1 MYNVLTCIT
10 TEHDLSHVIAA
21 LLVLTFSNCC
31 SLVVF
36 RRSMVAVQLQNQ
48 IFWAI
53 AAGTVVGLGIWSTH
67 FIALL
72 GYKPGFEVVFSG
84 GRTILSAMIVVTG
97 FVTTA
102 LLMRMNS
109 DVLVRVLCAAI
120 ATASVAAMHFCGMT
134 ALNASAIMEYDQMMV
149 TTALVLGFMGYVAT
163 YLTGANPS
171 IPRSTLL
178 ATVFS
183 IIAVLSIH
191 FISATGTTMI
201 PVKGLEIPA
210 IALRSGGLS
219 IIIAL
224 AMLLVVFI
232 FAMAAGLDNQFQR
245 IRNKEQRKLFVL
257 ADASSEGLF
266 VVAPDG
272 TILSTNSSARTMFK
286 DDGPD
291 ARKLEDL
298 GLTPEPEP
306 ETEQMLVG
314 KKIQDILQIKDEDIT
329 FAGNHDFGERR
340 LRFSDGR
347 EMVATVSSRYVS
359 ESDGDFIVFA
369 VHDMTQRVRAEA
381 RVRTLAYRDSLTG
394 LYNRVAFNMALE
406 SAVSKRTGTNPHE
419 LAVLIIDLDE
429 FKEVNDQYGH
439 GAGDTLL
446 KSIGR
451 RLSSQLEKKD
461 VLSRLGGDEFAV
473 LLRGRKSQDEIT
485 DVASRIL
492 TALSDPIA
500 IGRRNLSSG
509 GSIGIAMA
517 SRGNHSAARLLT
529 FADRALYSAKEAGR
543 NCFRFYDAELH
554 KQQMEARNL
563 ERALH
568 KAVENDELVLH
579 FQPKV
584 NAATRDVVGHEALVR
599 WNRPGIGLVG
609 PDTFIP
615 IAEQSMLIV
624 EIGRWT
630 IQAACRA
637 ARHWGENESVA
648 VNLSARQLLDADLV
662 DTVRTALTETGL
674 SPNRFE
680 LEITETAIIHNT
692 QLATSIL
699 LDLKSLGIKISLD
712 DFGTGYSSMSY
723 IQEFPFDRIKIDRSF
738 VTSMNVDPKSRAI
751 VEAIIHLAHSL
762 QIPVVAEGVETED
775 QAEAL
780 ARLACEELQGYL
792 IAAPAPVEIIF
803 EDDTLLFEPAQA

>member
-1 MYNVLTCIT
+1 MYNVLNCIT

-21 LLVLTFSNCC
+21 LFVLAFSNCC

-36 RRSMVAVQLQNQ
+36 RRSMVATMRHNQ
-48 IFWAI
+48 IFWAV
-53 AAGTVVGLGIWSTH
+53 ASGTVVGLGIWSTH

-72 GYKPGFEVVFSG
+72 GYQPGFEVVFSG
-84 GRTILSAMIVVTG
+84 GRTIISAMIVVTG
-97 FVTTA
+97 FVITA
-102 LLMRMNS
+102 LMMRLNS
-109 DVLVRVLCAAI
+109 DILVRVLSAAI
-120 ATASVAAMHFCGMT
+120 ATASVTVMHFYGMT

-149 TTALVLGFMGYVAT
+149 TTAIVLGFIGYVAT

-178 ATVFS
+178 ATIFS
-183 IIAVLSIH
+183 IIAVLAIH
-191 FISATGTTMI
+191 FVSATGTTMI
-201 PVKGLEIPA
+201 PVKGLETPA

-232 FAMAAGLDNQFQR
+232 FAMAAGLDTQFQR
-245 IRNKEQRKLFVL
+245 IRSKEQRKLFVL

-272 TILSTNSSARTMFK
+272 TILSTNSAARTMFQ
-286 DDGPD
+286 DDGPEKH
-291 ARKLEDL
+291 KLEDL
-298 GLTPEPEP
+298 GLTPESEP
-306 ETEQMLVG
+306 APSLTG
-314 KKIQDILQIKDEDIT
+314 NKIQNILQIQDEDIT
-329 FAGNHDFGERR
+329 FAENHDFGERR

-347 EMVATVSSRYVS
+347 EMVATVSSRYVR

-406 SAVSKRTGTNPHE
+406 SAVSKRSSENAND

-439 GAGDTLL
+439 GTGDTLL

-451 RLSSQLEKKD
+451 RLSSQLGKKD
-461 VLSRLGGDEFAV
+461 VLARLGGDEFAV
-473 LLRGRKSQDEIT
+473 LLRGRTSHDEIT

-492 TALSDPIA
+492 TALSEPIA
-500 IGRRNLSSG
+500 IGRRTLSSG
-509 GSIGIAMA
+509 GSIGIAQP
-517 SRGNHSAARLLT
+517 SKGNHSAARLLT

-554 KQQMEARNL
+554 KQQMDARNL

-584 NAATRDVVGHEALVR
+584 NAATREVVGREALVR
-599 WNRPGIGLVG
+599 WNRPGVGLIG

-624 EIGRWT
+624 EVGRWT

-637 ARHWGENESVA
+637 ARHWGDNESVA

-662 DTVRTALTETGL
+662 DTVRTALAETGL
-674 SPNRFE
+674 SPDRFE

-738 VTSMNVDPKSRAI
+738 VTSMNVDSKSRAI

-803 EDDTLLFEPAQA
+803 EDDTLLFEPIKA

>member
-1 MYNVLTCIT
+1 MYNVLNCIT

-21 LLVLTFSNCC
+21 LFVLAFSNCC

-36 RRSMVAVQLQNQ
+36 RRSMVATMRHNQ
-48 IFWAI
+48 IFWAV
-53 AAGTVVGLGIWSTH
+53 ASGTVVGLGIWSTH

-72 GYKPGFEVVFSG
+72 GYQPGFEVVFSG
-84 GRTILSAMIVVTG
+84 GRTIISAMIVVTG
-97 FVTTA
+97 FVITA
-102 LLMRMNS
+102 LMMRLNS
-109 DVLVRVLCAAI
+109 DILVRVLSAAI
-120 ATASVAAMHFCGMT
+120 ATASVTAMHFYGMT

-149 TTALVLGFMGYVAT
+149 TTAIVLGFIGYVAT

-178 ATVFS
+178 ATIFS
-183 IIAVLSIH
+183 IIAVLAIH
-191 FISATGTTMI
+191 FVSATGTTMI
-201 PVKGLEIPA
+201 PVKGLETPA

-232 FAMAAGLDNQFQR
+232 FAMAAGLDTQFQR
-245 IRNKEQRKLFVL
+245 IRSKEQRKLFVL

-272 TILSTNSSARTMFK
+272 TILSTNSAARTMFQ
-286 DDGPD
+286 DDGPEKH
-291 ARKLEDL
+291 KLEDL
-298 GLTPEPEP
+298 GLAPESEP
-306 ETEQMLVG
+306 APSLTG
-314 KKIQDILQIKDEDIT
+314 NKIQNILQIQDEDIT
-329 FAGNHDFGERR
+329 FAENHDFGERR

-347 EMVATVSSRYVS
+347 EMVATVSSRYVR

-406 SAVSKRTGTNPHE
+406 SAVSKRSSENAND

-439 GAGDTLL
+439 GTGDTLL

-451 RLSSQLEKKD
+451 RLSSQLGKKD
-461 VLSRLGGDEFAV
+461 VLARLGGDEFAV
-473 LLRGRKSQDEIT
+473 LLRGRTSHDEIT

-492 TALSDPIA
+492 TALSEPIA
-500 IGRRNLSSG
+500 IGRRTLSSG
-509 GSIGIAMA
+509 GSIGIAQP
-517 SRGNHSAARLLT
+517 SKGNHSAARLLT

-554 KQQMEARNL
+554 KQQMDARNL

-584 NAATRDVVGHEALVR
+584 NAATREVVGREALVR
-599 WNRPGIGLVG
+599 WNRPGVGLIG

-624 EIGRWT
+624 EVGRWT

-637 ARHWGENESVA
+637 ARHWGDNESVA

-662 DTVRTALTETGL
+662 DTVRTALAETGL
-674 SPNRFE
+674 SPDRFE

-738 VTSMNVDPKSRAI
+738 VTSMNVDSKSRAI

-803 EDDTLLFEPAQA
+803 EDDTLLFEPIKA

>member
-1 MYNVLTCIT
+1 MYNVLNCIT

-21 LLVLTFSNCC
+21 LFVLAFSNCC

-36 RRSMVAVQLQNQ
+36 RRSMVATMRHNQ
-48 IFWAI
+48 IFWAV
-53 AAGTVVGLGIWSTH
+53 ASGTVVGLGIWSTH

-72 GYKPGFEVVFSG
+72 GYQPGFEVVFSG
-84 GRTILSAMIVVTG
+84 GRTIISAMIVVTG
-97 FVTTA
+97 FVITA
-102 LLMRMNS
+102 LMMRLNS
-109 DVLVRVLCAAI
+109 DILVRVLSAAI
-120 ATASVAAMHFCGMT
+120 ATASVTVMHFYGMT

-149 TTALVLGFMGYVAT
+149 TTAIVLGFIGYVAT

-178 ATVFS
+178 ATIFS
-183 IIAVLSIH
+183 IIAVLAIH
-191 FISATGTTMI
+191 FVSATGTTMI
-201 PVKGLEIPA
+201 PVKGLETPA

-232 FAMAAGLDNQFQR
+232 FAMAAGLDTQFQR
-245 IRNKEQRKLFVL
+245 IRSKEQRKLFVL

-272 TILSTNSSARTMFK
+272 TILSTNSAARTMFQ
-286 DDGPD
+286 DDGPEKH
-291 ARKLEDL
+291 KLEDL
-298 GLTPEPEP
+298 GLTPESEP
-306 ETEQMLVG
+306 APSLTG
-314 KKIQDILQIKDEDIT
+314 NKIQNILQIQDEDIT
-329 FAGNHDFGERR
+329 FAENHDFGERR

-347 EMVATVSSRYVS
+347 EMVATVSSRYVR

-406 SAVSKRTGTNPHE
+406 SAVGKRSSENAND

-439 GAGDTLL
+439 GTGDTLL

-451 RLSSQLEKKD
+451 RLSSQLGKKD
-461 VLSRLGGDEFAV
+461 VLARLGGDEFAV
-473 LLRGRKSQDEIT
+473 LLRGRTSHDEIT

-492 TALSDPIA
+492 TALSEPIA
-500 IGRRNLSSG
+500 IGRRTLSSG
-509 GSIGIAMA
+509 GSIGIAQP
-517 SRGNHSAARLLT
+517 SKGNHSAARLLT

-554 KQQMEARNL
+554 KQQMDARNL

-584 NAATRDVVGHEALVR
+584 NAATREVVGREALVR
-599 WNRPGIGLVG
+599 WNRPGVGLIG

-624 EIGRWT
+624 EVGRWT

-637 ARHWGENESVA
+637 ARHWGDNESVA

-662 DTVRTALTETGL
+662 DTVRTALAETGL
-674 SPNRFE
+674 SPDRFE

-738 VTSMNVDPKSRAI
+738 VTSMNVDSKSRAI

-803 EDDTLLFEPAQA
+803 EDDTLLFEPIKA

>member
-1 MYNVLTCIT
+1 MYNVLNCIT

-21 LLVLTFSNCC
+21 LFVLAFSNCC

-36 RRSMVAVQLQNQ
+36 RRSMVATMRHNQ
-48 IFWAI
+48 IFWAV
-53 AAGTVVGLGIWSTH
+53 ASGTVVGLGIWSTH

-72 GYKPGFEVVFSG
+72 GYQPGFEVVFSG
-84 GRTILSAMIVVTG
+84 GRTIISAMIVVTG
-97 FVTTA
+97 FVITA
-102 LLMRMNS
+102 LMMRLNS
-109 DVLVRVLCAAI
+109 DILVRVLSAAI
-120 ATASVAAMHFCGMT
+120 ATASVTAMHFYGMT

-149 TTALVLGFMGYVAT
+149 TTAIVLGFIGYVAT

-178 ATVFS
+178 ATIFS
-183 IIAVLSIH
+183 IIAVLAIH
-191 FISATGTTMI
+191 FVSATGTTMI
-201 PVKGLEIPA
+201 PVKGLETPA

-232 FAMAAGLDNQFQR
+232 FAMAAGLDTQFQR
-245 IRNKEQRKLFVL
+245 IRSKEQRKLFVL

-272 TILSTNSSARTMFK
+272 TILSTNSAARTMFQ
-286 DDGPD
+286 DDGPEKH
-291 ARKLEDL
+291 KLEDL
-298 GLTPEPEP
+298 GLTPESEP
-306 ETEQMLVG
+306 APSLTG
-314 KKIQDILQIKDEDIT
+314 NKIQNILQIQDEDIT
-329 FAGNHDFGERR
+329 FAENHDFGERR

-347 EMVATVSSRYVS
+347 EMVATVSSRYVR

-406 SAVSKRTGTNPHE
+406 SAVSKRSSENAND

-439 GAGDTLL
+439 GTGDTLL

-451 RLSSQLEKKD
+451 RLSSQLGKKD
-461 VLSRLGGDEFAV
+461 VLARLGGDEFAV
-473 LLRGRKSQDEIT
+473 LLRGRTSHDEIT

-492 TALSDPIA
+492 TALSEPIA
-500 IGRRNLSSG
+500 IGRRTLSSG
-509 GSIGIAMA
+509 GSIGIAQP
-517 SRGNHSAARLLT
+517 SKGNHSAARLLT

-554 KQQMEARNL
+554 KQQMDARNL

-584 NAATRDVVGHEALVR
+584 NAATREVVGREALVR
-599 WNRPGIGLVG
+599 WNRPGVGLIG

-624 EIGRWT
+624 EVGRWT

-637 ARHWGENESVA
+637 ARHWGDNESVA

-662 DTVRTALTETGL
+662 DTVRTALAETGL
-674 SPNRFE
+674 SPDRFE

-738 VTSMNVDPKSRAI
+738 VTSMNVDSKSRAI

-803 EDDTLLFEPAQA
+803 EDDTLLFEPIKA